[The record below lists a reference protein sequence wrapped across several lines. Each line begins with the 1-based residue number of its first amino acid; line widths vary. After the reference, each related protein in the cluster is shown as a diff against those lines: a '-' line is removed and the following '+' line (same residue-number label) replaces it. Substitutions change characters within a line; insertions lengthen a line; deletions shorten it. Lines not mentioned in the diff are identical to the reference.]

1 MINLENKKIVWVSP
15 VALASFNAAR
25 GLDELPIPSF

>member
-1 MINLENKKIVWVSP
+1 MVKLENKKIVSVNP

-25 GLDELPIPSF
+25 GFDEPPIPSF